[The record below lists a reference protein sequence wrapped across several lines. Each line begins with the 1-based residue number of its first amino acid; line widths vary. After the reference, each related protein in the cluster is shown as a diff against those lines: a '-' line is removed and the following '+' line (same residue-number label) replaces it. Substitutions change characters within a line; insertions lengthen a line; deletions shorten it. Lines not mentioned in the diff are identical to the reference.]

1 MVSGHR
7 KGEVKMIIVMK
18 TGATK
23 RERDEVIKKIKEFG
37 YKPHVIH
44 GTTRDVIGAVGD
56 ERGKVV
62 LQSIEFMQGVESV
75 VPILKPYK
83 LASKEVKRETSVIK
97 ISDNVV
103 IGARDIIVIAGPCAV
118 ESEKQIIEVAIEVKK
133 AGARILRGGAYKP
146 RTSPYAFQGM
156 KEEGLRLLAKAR
168 EVTGLPV
175 ITEVVNPETAELVAE
190 YADILQ
196 IGTRNAQ
203 NFELLKK
210 LGQLKK
216 PVMLKRGMSMTIQE
230 LLMSAEYIMSEGNQS
245 VILCER
251 GIRTFETA
259 TRNTL
264 DLSAIPV
271 LKQKTHLPIVVDPS
285 HATGN
290 YQYVAPMSF
299 AAVAAGADGL
309 IVEVHPDPE
318 HASSDGPQSLT
329 PKNFASMMEKLR
341 LFADVAER
349 GV

>member
-1 MVSGHR
+1 
-7 KGEVKMIIVMK
+7 MIIVMK
-18 TGATK
+18 AGATK
-23 RERDEVIKKIKEFG
+23 RERDEVVKKIKELG
-37 YKPHVIH
+37 YKPHIIH

-56 ERGKVV
+56 ERGKFV

-83 LASKEVKRETSVIK
+83 LASREVKKESSIIP
-97 ISDNVV
+97 ISEAVS
-103 IGARDIIVIAGPCAV
+103 IGGKDIIVMAGPCAV
-118 ESEKQIIEVAIEVKK
+118 ESVEQIIDVAHEVRK
-133 AGARILRGGAYKP
+133 AGAKVLRGGAFKP

-156 KEEGLRLLAKAR
+156 GEEGLKLLADAR
-168 EVTGLPV
+168 EKTGLPV

-196 IGTRNAQ
+196 IGTRNSQ

-210 LGQLKK
+210 LGQLRK
-216 PVMLKRGMSMTIQE
+216 PVLLKRGMSMTVQE
-230 LLMSAEYIMSEGNQS
+230 LLMSAEYIMSEGNHE

-271 LKQKTHLPIVVDPS
+271 LKRSTHLPVVVDPS
-285 HATGN
+285 HGTGN
-290 YQYVAPMSF
+290 YGYVAPMSY

-309 IVEVHPDPE
+309 MIEVHPDPE
-318 HASSDGPQSLT
+318 HAASDGPQSLK
-329 PKNFASMMEKLR
+329 PKKFAALMEKLR
-341 LFADVAER
+341 LFAEVAGR
-349 GV
+349 SL